1 MLVDVI
7 LDRRAG
13 DEYSARELY
22 YYCQEE
28 GAIFGDLY
36 WDVARAMDEGDEKMV
51 RDALCRYVIKGGYN
65 TDICDYINSVNWL

>member
-36 WDVARAMDEGDEKMV
+36 WDVARAMDEGDEKN
-51 RDALCRYVIKGGYN
+51 G
-65 TDICDYINSVNWL
+65 S